1 MCTCVCVCVYISIRG
16 LEVVGGLLLL
26 GLMASVCDGASA
38 LLFSSRR
45 LQAREESKVF
55 FFRLLSFLAALEG
68 TPFNHRTPALF
79 VFLLPVHCCCCCCC
93 WLFSFVSPHRRRRR
107 RRRKRD
113 GQLMD
118 AGKGKPSKKKKILR
132 SLSP

>member
-55 FFRLLSFLAALEG
+55 FSSSFLLGSTRGDPLQPQDARPLRLLTASSLLLLLLAIFFCF
-68 TPFNHRTPALF
+68 P
-79 VFLLPVHCCCCCCC
+79 
-93 WLFSFVSPHRRRRR
+93 SP
-107 RRRKRD
+107 
-113 GQLMD
+113 
-118 AGKGKPSKKKKILR
+118 KKKKKKKKGR
-132 SLSP
+132 TADGRGQRQTK